1 MKPNRFAMIAII
13 IVFLGVLVSARA
25 EILGDYLSVTACME
39 CHEDVVSGWK
49 TTAHARA
56 FGNLKT
62 QGSEKQS
69 NPGCVKCHVVAYDRD
84 GGFID
89 MDLTPELKDVQCEA
103 CHGPGRGHVESGGD
117 PSLIAEKPG
126 ETVCRA
132 CHTEGQDKRF
142 DYSVKSKFVH
152 GAKR

>member
-1 MKPNRFAMIAII
+1 MKSHLITTIAILI
-13 IVFLGVLVSARA
+13 MFLGVLVSARA
-25 EILGDYLSVTACME
+25 EILGDYLGASACME
-39 CHEDVVSGWK
+39 CHEDVVAGWK

-56 FGNLKT
+56 FENLKT
-62 QGSEKQS
+62 QGPGKQS
-69 NPGCVKCHVVAYDRD
+69 NPGCVECHVVAFEQD

-89 MDLTPELKDVQCEA
+89 MDLTPELKDVQCES

-117 PSLIAEKPG
+117 PSMISGKPG

-132 CHTEGQDKRF
+132 CHTEGQDKNF

-152 GAKR
+152 GAN